1 MSSRSRRSSNLA
13 RAKSRF
19 DRRVSRSCRR
29 SAIRRSISDKASANC
44 RLCFSKACVA
54 LSSLLRLGFGLGF
67 ARAKLGSPAFPR
79 CPFRPDL
86 ARRGRAAPAAA
97 RCCAGVPRG
106 ARMTLPGCASALG
119 ELRIR
124 DYLSHA
130 AGEQVRP
137 RSPCLQRSLL
147 AFSSDIGILKS
158 GRGSKDFERTLGHPP
173 TTQVEGC
180 RSHAQKALS
189 QSQSDA

>member
-97 RCCAGVPRG
+97 RRPDDLAWLCKR
-106 ARMTLPGCASALG
+106 RLG